1 MEYAVTVAATPQI
14 WLTLALLGLAL
25 VLYVS
30 ERLPVE
36 LVSIGM
42 LSVLLLAFHLMPV
55 KGADGRNL
63 LSPDVLL
70 SGFGNPAL
78 LTVMALLVVAE
89 ALSRTGALDR
99 LADGVGHLRL
109 PRWAVLLVALG
120 VVTVTSAFINDTPVV
135 VMFLPVMQALALRG
149 GMAPSRVMMPL
160 SFAAILGGMTT
171 LIGSSTNLLV
181 SSALLTQ
188 GVPGLGFFEQTP
200 MGVLVAGVGFLYMV
214 LVMPRLLPPGAP
226 GFATQLLLQGKQ
238 FVSQCTVAGGSPLEG
253 EVAAAGTFRSLPDIT
268 VHLIVRDGEPV
279 FPPYDDVQLQSGD
292 VLMVAGTRK
301 ALADV
306 AARFPGLLSVP
317 DASDD
322 DDAFDED
329 QAAPRPAPHDASAA
343 EKVLVEAMIPPT
355 SRFTGFSVDQLGL
368 QRQGL
373 TVMGIERRARMMRG
387 PTTEIHLQAGDT
399 LLLLGPWGAIDQLR
413 AERDLVVVSGTAGTL
428 PKVHHSRRA
437 ALIFV
442 AMVVLSAFSVLPIA
456 IAALGAATLLVA
468 VGTLSPRQA
477 IRAIDAKVVLMVG
490 NALALGEALDA
501 TGAAGFLA
509 HHLLA
514 AIGDVGPWGALVA
527 FFGLVAAVTN
537 VLSNNACAVLF
548 TPIGVG
554 IARQLGLDPHLF
566 AIATILA
573 SNCSFATPI
582 GYQTN
587 LLVMGPGHYRFVDYV
602 RAGLPLWFLLW
613 GAFAVG
619 VKVVWGL

>member
-1 MEYAVTVAATPQI
+1 MEYAITVSATPQI
-14 WLTLALLGLAL
+14 WLTLGLLAVVLA
-25 VLYVS
+25 LYVS
-30 ERLPVE
+30 EKLSVE
-36 LVSIGM
+36 VVSIGM
-42 LSVLLLAFHLMPV
+42 LSVMMLAFHLMPV
-55 KGADGRNL
+55 KGPVGQNL

-70 SGFGNPAL
+70 AGFGNPAL

-99 LADGVGHLRL
+99 LADGVGHMRL
-109 PRWAVLLVALG
+109 PGWAVVLVSLG
-120 VVTVTSAFINDTPVV
+120 VVTITSAFINDTPVV

-181 SSALLTQ
+181 SSALMAQ
-188 GVPGLGFFEQTP
+188 GVPGLSFFEQTP
-200 MGVLVAGVGFLYMV
+200 MGVLVAGVGFVYV
-214 LVMPRLLPPGAP
+214 ILVMPRLLPKGTP
-226 GFATQLLLQGKQ
+226 GFATHLLGQGKQ
-238 FVSQCTVAGGSPLEG
+238 FVSQCTVAAGSPLEG
-253 EVAAAGTFRSLPDIT
+253 EVAGAGTFRSLPDIT
-268 VHLIVRDGEPV
+268 VHLIVRDGEPL
-279 FPPYDDVQLQSGD
+279 FPPYDDTRLEAGDQL
-292 VLMVAGTRK
+292 MIAGTRK

-306 AARFPGLLSVP
+306 AARFPNLLSLP
-317 DASDD
+317 DAGEDE
-322 DDAFDED
+322 FDED
-329 QAAPRPAPHDASAA
+329 EPLPETRSGDASA
-343 EKVLVEAMIPPT
+343 EENVLVEAMIPPT

-387 PTTEIHLQAGDT
+387 PTTEIRLQAGDV
-399 LLLLGPWGAIDQLR
+399 LLLLAPWGAIDQLR
-413 AERDLVVVSGTAGTL
+413 AERDLIVVSGSAGQL
-428 PKVHHSRRA
+428 PKVHHARRA
-437 ALIFV
+437 ALVFLGMV
-442 AMVVLSAFSVLPIA
+442 ALSAFGILPIA

-477 IRAIDAKVVLMVG
+477 LRAIDHKVVLMVG

-501 TGAAGFLA
+501 TGAASFLA
-509 HHLLA
+509 HHMLA
-514 AIGDVGPWGALVA
+514 TIGNVGPWGALVA

-537 VLSNNACAVLF
+537 ILSNNACAVLF
-548 TPIGVG
+548 TPIGIG

-602 RAGLPLWFLLW
+602 KAGLPLWFLLW
-613 GAFAVG
+613 AAFAVG

>member
-1 MEYAVTVAATPQI
+1 MEYAITVSATPQI
-14 WLTLALLGLAL
+14 WLTLVLLGLAL

-36 LVSIGM
+36 VVSIGM
-42 LSVLLLAFHLMPV
+42 LSVMMLAFHLMPV
-55 KGADGRNL
+55 KGAAGQNL

-78 LTVMALLVVAE
+78 LTVMALLVAAE

-99 LADGVGHLRL
+99 LADGVGRLRL
-109 PRWAVLLVALG
+109 PRWAVMAAALA
-120 VVTVTSAFINDTPVV
+120 VVSVTSAFINDTPVV
-135 VMFLPVMQALALRG
+135 VMFLPVMQALAMRG
-149 GMAPSRVMMPL
+149 GMSPARVMMPL

-181 SSALLTQ
+181 SSALITQ
-188 GVPGLGFFEQTP
+188 GVSGLDFFEQTP
-200 MGVLVAGVGFLYMV
+200 MGLLLAAVGFVYV
-214 LVMPRLLPPGAP
+214 ITVMPRLLPRGSA
-226 GFATQLLLQGKQ
+226 GFATHVLGQGKQ
-238 FVSQCTVAGGSPLEG
+238 FVSQCTVPAGSPLEG

-268 VHLIVRDGEPV
+268 VHLIVRDGAPV
-279 FPPYDDVQLQSGD
+279 FPPYDDTRLAAGD
-292 VLMVAGTRK
+292 VLMIAGTRK

-317 DASDD
+317 DASEDD
-322 DDAFDED
+322 FNEDEV
-329 QAAPRPAPHDASAA
+329 QPRTRDRDASAD

-373 TVMGIERRARMMRG
+373 TVVGIERRARMMRG
-387 PTTEIHLQAGDT
+387 PTTEIRLQAGDV
-399 LLLLGPWGAIDQLR
+399 LLLMGPWGAIDELR
-413 AERDLVVVSGTAGTL
+413 ADRDLVVVSGTAGSL
-428 PKVHHSRRA
+428 PKVHHARRA
-437 ALIFV
+437 AAIFLG
-442 AMVVLSAFSVLPIA
+442 MVGLSAFGVLPIA
-456 IAALGAATLLVA
+456 IAALAAATLLVA
-468 VGTLSPRQA
+468 VRTLTPRQA
-477 IRAIDAKVVLMVG
+477 IRAIDYKVVLMVG

-501 TGAAGFLA
+501 TGAAAFLA

-514 AIGDVGPWGALVA
+514 VVGNVGPWGVLVA
-527 FFGLVAAVTN
+527 FFGLVAVITN
-537 VLSNNACAVLF
+537 LLSNNACAVLF

-554 IARQLGLDPHLF
+554 IARQMGLDPHLF

-587 LLVMGPGHYRFVDYV
+587 LLVMGAGHYRFADYAK
-602 RAGLPLWFLLW
+602 AGLPLMLLLW
-613 GAFAVG
+613 AAFAVG
-619 VKVVWGL
+619 VKVVWGV